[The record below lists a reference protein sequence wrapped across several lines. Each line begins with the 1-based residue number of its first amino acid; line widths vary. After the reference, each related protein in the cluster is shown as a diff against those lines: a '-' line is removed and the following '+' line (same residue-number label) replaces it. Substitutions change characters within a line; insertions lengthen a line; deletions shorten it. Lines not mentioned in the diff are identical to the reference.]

1 MNLAS
6 PPLSDFTP
14 HLPESLVTDL
24 SALNIRTAPDFIF
37 APPADLLRK
46 LPAGSITFPELTRH
60 IAHVRNAFAGPV
72 LTGGQ
77 LIGEVEARAQLPSVI
92 SGVPALDGL
101 VGNSFGGGAS
111 GGRVVEISGAS
122 TSGKT
127 VRSFAQ
133 RRELE
138 KPQANTHFCDNHRRL
153 HCTPSCIT
161 SRRTRPTPRFGS
173 TRRVTSLRRVS
184 PRSHRVRVT
193 NQFVRSF
200 VRSFPTPTLASFF
213 ALVSVTDLIAAM
225 TGNASRTP
233 HATEHCIDVRHRISR
248 THHRSP

>member
-60 IAHVRNAFAGPV
+60 IAHVRNAFAGPA

-77 LIGEVEARAQLPSVI
+77 LIEEVEARAQLPSVT

-101 VGNSFGGGAS
+101 IGNSFGGGAS

-122 TSGKT
+122 ASGKT
-127 VRSFAQ
+127 VRFFTQ

-138 KPQANTHFCDNHRRL
+138 S
-153 HCTPSCIT
+153 PS
-161 SRRTRPTPRFGS
+161 
-173 TRRVTSLRRVS
+173 
-184 PRSHRVRVT
+184 
-193 NQFVRSF
+193 
-200 VRSFPTPTLASFF
+200 
-213 ALVSVTDLIAAM
+213 
-225 TGNASRTP
+225 
-233 HATEHCIDVRHRISR
+233 
-248 THHRSP
+248 

>member
-1 MNLAS
+1 MNLAAS

-14 HLPESLVTDL
+14 HLPESLVTNL

-60 IAHVRNAFAGPV
+60 IAHVRNAFAGPA

-77 LIGEVEARAQLPSVI
+77 LIEEVEARARAQLPSVS

-122 TSGKT
+122 ASGKT
-127 VRSFAQ
+127 VRFLT
-133 RRELE
+133 RRETGITITSS
-138 KPQANTHFCDNHRRL
+138 NTHFCDDNHRRL

-161 SRRTRPTPRFGS
+161 SSRTRPTPRFGS

-184 PRSHRVRVT
+184 PRSHRVRIT
-193 NQFVRSF
+193 NQFVRSLPM
-200 VRSFPTPTLASFF
+200 PTPNVFLLWS
-213 ALVSVTDLIAAM
+213 VVTDLIAAHDRERIK
-225 TGNASRTP
+225 NPSR
-233 HATEHCIDVRHRISR
+233 D
-248 THHRSP
+248 